1 MATET
6 SVDYD
11 RTKELKQFDDTKA
24 GVKGLVDA
32 GILNIPKIFV
42 RPAEDLATEE
52 LNSGHKKVEVPI
64 IDVSNIGDSIRRQEI
79 VNEVKI
85 ASGEW
90 GFFQVINHGIPL
102 SVLDEMIEGIRLFNE
117 QDLELKKE
125 LYSRDSAKKVKFH
138 SNFDLY
144 TSKTADWRDTLQLT
158 FLDSDPD
165 TSQMPSVC
173 RKSTMEYFKHM
184 KKLGETLFE
193 LLSEALGLQADHLN
207 SMGYSKGCSIVTH
220 YYPPCPQ
227 PELTLG
233 VRKHADAGILT
244 MLLQNHIGGLQ
255 VLHNGQWFDIHP
267 TLGGLVLSND
277 KFKSVKHRAISNH
290 VGPRISVACFFSGHA
305 SLLDKPFGPIKKLI
319 SEANPP
325 QYEEFLL
332 KEYFAKFFSSS
343 LDTKPP
349 IDYYKL
355 VHQSKLKQF
364 DDTKAGVK
372 GLVDAGILNIPR
384 IFVRPAEDLAADE
397 LNSSQ
402 KTIEVPI
409 IDVSNIG
416 YSIRR
421 KEIVNEV
428 KIASGEWGFFQV
440 INHGIPLSVL
450 DEMIE
455 GIRLFNEQDLELKK
469 EIYSRDSAKKVKFLS
484 NFDLYTSKALDWKD
498 TLQLSL
504 LDFDPDPSEMPP
516 VCW

>member
-11 RTKELKQFDDTKA
+11 RTKELTQFDDTKA

-42 RPAEDLATEE
+42 RPAEDLAAEE
-52 LNSGHKKVEVPI
+52 LNSGHKNVEVPI
-64 IDVSNIGDSIRRQEI
+64 IDISNIGDSIRRQEI

-144 TSKTADWRDTLQLT
+144 TSETVDWRDTLQLT

-165 TSQMPSVC
+165 PSQMPSVC
-173 RKSTMEYFKHM
+173 RFYFLISLKAAQDSRNQNISLDRSMYHQRKWLPFVGKSTMEYFKHM

-207 SMGYSKGCSIVTH
+207 SVGYSKGCSIVTH

-267 TLGGLVLSND
+267 TRG
-277 KFKSVKHRAISNH
+277 F
-290 VGPRISVACFFSGHA
+290 
-305 SLLDKPFGPIKKLI
+305 IK
-319 SEANPP
+319 
-325 QYEEFLL
+325 
-332 KEYFAKFFSSS
+332 
-343 LDTKPP
+343 
-349 IDYYKL
+349 
-355 VHQSKLKQF
+355 
-364 DDTKAGVK
+364 
-372 GLVDAGILNIPR
+372 
-384 IFVRPAEDLAADE
+384 
-397 LNSSQ
+397 
-402 KTIEVPI
+402 
-409 IDVSNIG
+409 
-416 YSIRR
+416 
-421 KEIVNEV
+421 
-428 KIASGEWGFFQV
+428 
-440 INHGIPLSVL
+440 
-450 DEMIE
+450 
-455 GIRLFNEQDLELKK
+455 
-469 EIYSRDSAKKVKFLS
+469 
-484 NFDLYTSKALDWKD
+484 
-498 TLQLSL
+498 
-504 LDFDPDPSEMPP
+504 
-516 VCW
+516 